1 MFQNI
6 VDYHVDIFDSDLT
19 SVYLVIYWKTLFCY
33 FKWFPGGRLSLC
45 YNAVDRHVDEGNGN
59 KNAIIWDSPITG
71 QKSTRTYAEL
81 QDNVSKV
88 PTNAISPY
96 YVNSINAV
104 LHMHTVFT
112 KEEPWEE
119 PSLKVPISCHVSS

>member
-1 MFQNI
+1 MVSSLCSNV
-6 VDYHVDIFDSDLT
+6 VDCHVDIFDSDIT

-81 QDNVSKV
+81 QDNVSKFT
-88 PTNAISPY
+88 TNTISPLL
-96 YVNSINAV
+96 NFI
-104 LHMHTVFT
+104 M
-112 KEEPWEE
+112 K
-119 PSLKVPISCHVSS
+119 

>member
-1 MFQNI
+1 MVSCRSTRLSSN
-6 VDYHVDIFDSDLT
+6 VGDRHVNIFDSDLT
-19 SVYLVIYWKTLFCY
+19 SVYIVIYWKTLFCY

-88 PTNAISPY
+88 SVP
-96 YVNSINAV
+96 
-104 LHMHTVFT
+104 
-112 KEEPWEE
+112 
-119 PSLKVPISCHVSS
+119 KVIFLQAPEFSG

>member
-1 MFQNI
+1 MVSCRSTRLSSNV
-6 VDYHVDIFDSDLT
+6 VDRHVNIFDSDLT
-19 SVYLVIYWKTLFCY
+19 SVYIVIYWKTLFCY

-81 QDNVSKV
+81 QDNVSKFSV
-88 PTNAISPY
+88 P
-96 YVNSINAV
+96 
-104 LHMHTVFT
+104 
-112 KEEPWEE
+112 
-119 PSLKVPISCHVSS
+119 KVIFLQAPEFSG

>member
-71 QKSTRTYAEL
+71 QKSTRTYTEL

-104 LHMHTVFT
+104 SHTRF
-112 KEEPWEE
+112 
-119 PSLKVPISCHVSS
+119 SLKKSQV